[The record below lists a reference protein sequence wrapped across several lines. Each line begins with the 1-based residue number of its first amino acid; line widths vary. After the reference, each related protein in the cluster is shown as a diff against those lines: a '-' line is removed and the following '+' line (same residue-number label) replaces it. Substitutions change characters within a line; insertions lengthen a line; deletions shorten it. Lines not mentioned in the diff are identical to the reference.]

1 MRGGP
6 APVRWAVLLAALV
19 GGAAGSLLA
28 VALAPVTYGT
38 TAIDAGNPAIAVA
51 FLLGAIVGAGVAAL
65 LAAAL
70 GLRGSPRAGA
80 VAGALV
86 GLGVGGSVGLL
97 AETIVSDWI
106 AAYGGDPLAGAL
118 VGAVIASG
126 LFGGAIAAAV
136 CSLRSPALRIKPLV
150 RLAGLAGSVGGMFA
164 GLAGGSIGGALAQAA
179 TVCPNGYFG
188 VPLHSTGCSAGLFG
202 GSWFV
207 GLWIGA
213 LVGAIAAL
221 ATAEVLTLIATR
233 GRSFR
238 DDV

>member
-19 GGAAGSLLA
+19 GGTAGSLLA
-28 VALAPVTYGT
+28 TAVAPATYGT
-38 TAIDAGNPAIAVA
+38 TPIDAGGPAVAVA

-80 VAGALV
+80 VAGAVV
-86 GLGVGGSVGLL
+86 GLGVGGSVGLF

-118 VGAVIASG
+118 IGAVIAGG
-126 LFGGAIAAAV
+126 LLGVTVGAAV
-136 CSLRSPALRIKPLV
+136 CSLRTPALRIKQLV
-150 RLAGLAGSVGGMFA
+150 RFAGLAGSVGGMFA
-164 GLAGGSIGGALAQAA
+164 GLAGGSIGGALAQAT

-188 VPLHSTGCSAGLFG
+188 VPLHSTGCSAGLFE

-213 LVGAIAAL
+213 LVGAMVAL
-221 ATAEVLTLIATR
+221 ATAEVLTLVATR

-238 DDV
+238 NDV